1 MVSPEVVNV
10 QLAIQAA
17 WMVDPPFAAELA
29 KCYGFYDQV
38 CLCCVAK
45 PLAAVDPTK
54 VLRDA
59 LGDLA
64 YQLCLECHYSESR
77 KYLMRSLDVATVTN
91 PCAEIKL

>member
-1 MVSPEVVNV
+1 MSPEVVNV

-29 KCYGFYDQV
+29 KRYGFYDQV
-38 CLCCVAK
+38 CLCCATK

-64 YQLCLECHYSESR
+64 FQLCLECHYSESR
-77 KYLMRSLDVATVTN
+77 KHLVRTLTN